1 MVCQSEFHGFFIF
14 EFLTKDKS
22 LKFNG
27 FVCSYWDLGFYEL
40 VEFEIEFFSLHV
52 VITCSAFYPI
62 TNSIYS
68 VLSQHMKLDVL

>member
-1 MVCQSEFHGFFIF
+1 VVCQSEFHGFFF
-14 EFLTKDKS
+14 FFDKS

-40 VEFEIEFFSLHV
+40 VEFFCLHV

-62 TNSIYS
+62 TNSIFS